1 MTPRMTTAIAIAL
14 LFLAA
19 AAGLRYAEG
28 AGLIGVDG
36 ARRALQ
42 VLIGLGL
49 AGYANLMPKRISGA
63 PRSPLAERRTQ
74 AALRIG
80 GWSLTLAGL
89 TQAALWTFAPLAV
102 ADVGSMAA
110 VAAALTLTLAYALW
124 AFTTCG
130 RAAADTPT
138 VR

>member
-1 MTPRMTTAIAIAL
+1 MSPRITTAIAIAL
-14 LFLAA
+14 LFLAV

-28 AGLIGVDG
+28 AGLVGADG

-63 PRSPLAERRTQ
+63 PRSPLVERRTR
-74 AALRIG
+74 AALRVG

-89 TQAALWTFAPLAV
+89 TQAALWTFAPRAV
-102 ADVGSMAA
+102 ADVGSLAA
-110 VAAALTLTLAYALW
+110 VAAALTLTLGYALW
-124 AFTTCG
+124 AYAACS
-130 RAAADTPT
+130 RAPDSPAA
-138 VR
+138 R

>member
-1 MTPRMTTAIAIAL
+1 MTTAIAIAL

-89 TQAALWTFAPLAV
+89 TQAALWTFAPLPV

>member
-1 MTPRMTTAIAIAL
+1 MSPRITTAIAIAL

-28 AGLIGVDG
+28 AGLMGADG

-42 VLIGLGL
+42 ILIGLGL

-63 PRSPLAERRTQ
+63 PRSPLVERRTQ
-74 AALRIG
+74 AALRVG

-89 TQAALWTFAPLAV
+89 TQAGLWAFAPLAV
-102 ADVGSMAA
+102 ADPGSMIA
-110 VAAALTLTLAYALW
+110 VASALALTLGYALW
-124 AFTTCG
+124 AF
-130 RAAADTPT
+130 AACRRVPDVPT
-138 VR
+138 AR

>member
-1 MTPRMTTAIAIAL
+1 MSPRITTAIAIAL

-28 AGLIGVDG
+28 AGLIGADG

-42 VLIGLGL
+42 ILIGLGL

-63 PRSPLAERRTQ
+63 PRSPLAERRTG
-74 AALRIG
+74 AALRVG

-89 TQAALWTFAPLAV
+89 TQAALWAFVPPAV
-102 ADVGSMAA
+102 ADPASMIA
-110 VAAALTLTLAYALW
+110 VASALALTLGYALW
-124 AFTTCG
+124 AFTACR
-130 RAAADTPT
+130 RAPDSPA

>member
-1 MTPRMTTAIAIAL
+1 MTPRIKTAIAIAL

-28 AGLIGVDG
+28 AGLVGADG

-74 AALRIG
+74 AALRVG

-102 ADVGSMAA
+102 ADVGSLAA
-110 VAAALTLTLAYALW
+110 VAAALTLTLGYALW
-124 AFTTCG
+124 AFTACG
-130 RAAADTPT
+130 RAPDTPP